1 MATFCFNNHFLIAM
15 PTLEDPTFERSVAL
29 ICQHDDKGAMGIVI
43 NRSIPL
49 TLGEVLEQLDLSA
62 STINNPQ
69 RPIFSGGPV
78 QPERGLVLHSRE
90 SEWDSTIPIGDTL
103 ALTTSKDI
111 LEAMSENRG
120 PSKALFALG
129 YAGWTEGQLER
140 EVGENSWLS
149 APADNDI
156 IFNTPVEHRWFE
168 AAESVGINLATVSRE
183 TGHA

>member
-69 RPIFSGGPV
+69 RPIFSGGACTTRTGPGA
-78 QPERGLVLHSRE
+78 PFKRE
-90 SEWDSTIPIGDTL
+90 
-103 ALTTSKDI
+103 
-111 LEAMSENRG
+111 
-120 PSKALFALG
+120 
-129 YAGWTEGQLER
+129 
-140 EVGENSWLS
+140 
-149 APADNDI
+149 
-156 IFNTPVEHRWFE
+156 
-168 AAESVGINLATVSRE
+168 
-183 TGHA
+183 